1 MADAVKLTAENTAH
15 LGGSYPAVRWADAL
29 RNAADTR
36 TADEIAV
43 DVFRRAGLRLEGGG
57 KP

>member
-1 MADAVKLTAENTAH
+1 MADAAKLTAENTAH

-43 DVFRRAGLRLEGGG
+43 DVFRRAGLKLG
-57 KP
+57 